1 MIVKLAKIRW
11 TLLALTAL
19 ALINWAATAHAD
31 PAAPPP
37 PAPVAA
43 PAPPGMIPA
52 VHPPDGIPPGN
63 DTAVAQLPG
72 GESYSVSLAP
82 DPPMTDNDVDDNEML
97 VIVDW

>member
-19 ALINWAATAHAD
+19 ALINWAAPAHAD
-31 PAAPPP
+31 PAPVP
-37 PAPVAA
+37 PAPA
-43 PAPPGMIPA
+43 PVTIDPGNAGPL
-52 VHPPDGIPPGN
+52 PPGN
-63 DTAVAQLPG
+63 DTASAQLPG

>member
-1 MIVKLAKIRW
+1 MKLAKIGSVAV
-11 TLLALTAL
+11 LVAV
-19 ALINWAATAHAD
+19 ALINWAGTAHAD

-37 PAPVAA
+37 PPAPVTVD
-43 PAPPGMIPA
+43 PGSA
-52 VHPPDGIPPGN
+52 GALPPGN

-72 GESYSVSLAP
+72 GENYSVSLAP